1 MDEFEVYLDFSLQAA
16 SFLEALI
23 SELDEAAQNEISP
36 KSWVGGRKKGNGYE
50 FRRYRNKSSRCEKI
64 SMPLRAY
71 LT

>member
-36 KSWVGGRKKGNGYE
+36 KSWVGAKEGLWVR
-50 FRRYRNKSSRCEKI
+50 I
-64 SMPLRAY
+64 
-71 LT
+71 

>member
-36 KSWVGGRKKGNGYE
+36 KSWVGAKEGLWVQ
-50 FRRYRNKSSRCEKI
+50 I
-64 SMPLRAY
+64 SPVSK
-71 LT
+71 